1 MCKSTLFISNDQVFL
16 LKKCQKAKKMHEN
29 LHISKN
35 SRTFAAAKQG
45 RPVNWFDLYRG
56 VEQLVARQAHNL
68 EVACSSPASA
78 TQKPDSLGFFR
89 FATARLLHMLPVAVL
104 RRAKRPFGPSASP
117 ASATQKPDENRASFV
132 LYPFTFCRR
141 SRRLRRSHRRLR
153 DLLRSHRH
161 HRVRRGCHGLR
172 LRLRRSRHDLGC
184 YLQRS

>member
-1 MCKSTLFISNDQVFL
+1 MCKSTLFISNDQGFL

-78 TQKPDSLGFFR
+78 TTEVRFYRTFFV
-89 FATARLLHMLPVAVL
+89 FYGKTLHMLPVAVL

-141 SRRLRRSHRRLR
+141 SRRLHRSHRRLR

-161 HRVRRGCHGLR
+161 HRVLHGCHGLHP
-172 LRLRRSRHDLGC
+172 RLRRSRHDLGC
-184 YLQRS
+184 YLRRS